1 MNNEKATVLVV
12 DDTPENIDVL
22 RGLLKSHY
30 KVKVAIN
37 GEQALK
43 LSMSDMPPDLIL
55 LDVMMPGMDG
65 YEVCRRLKRDLR
77 TEGIPVI
84 FVTAMNE
91 THDEVLGFEVGG
103 VDYINKPVIP
113 AIVLARVK
121 THLQLRAAYRFIRD
135 TFGRYLSEEIV
146 DNLIDS
152 PQGLNL
158 GGEKR
163 QVSILM
169 ADLRGFTSIGE
180 SLPAESVV
188 DMINIFLSAMTDVI
202 QKYQGTIDEFIGDA
216 ILAIFGAPVRREDDA
231 LRAVKCAVEMQLA
244 MAQVNVDYEKAGYPQ
259 VEMGIGINTGEVI
272 VGNIGSQKRS
282 KYAVVGRHVNTTS
295 RIESYTVGGQILVSE
310 STRDACDGL
319 LQIQDEMRVMPKG
332 LAHQISIFD
341 VRGVT
346 GAEPVMLAEKLQS
359 GFRELAEPVRICMTE
374 LKGAEAKASF
384 HGEII
389 RIAGKVMEVSCEQSY
404 DNFSNLRMTL
414 LDESGQ
420 EISAQFYA
428 KVVGKVTA
436 EAQLIRVHVTYLPAQ
451 VQEMLDS
458 SYRGGFDASVL

>member
-1 MNNEKATVLVV
+1 MNAEKATVLVV

-22 RGLLKSHY
+22 RGLLKPHY

-37 GEQALK
+37 GEQALR
-43 LSMSDMPPDLIL
+43 LSMSDIQPDLIL

-65 YEVCRRLKRDLR
+65 YEVCRRLKLDPR
-77 TEGIPVI
+77 TEGIPVV

-113 AIVLARVK
+113 AIVLARVQ
-121 THLQLRAAYRFIRD
+121 THLKLRAAYSFIRD

-146 DNLIDS
+146 DSLIDS
-152 PQGLNL
+152 PQGLQL

-163 QVSILM
+163 LVTILM

-188 DMINIFLSAMTDVI
+188 DMINIFLAAMTDVI
-202 QKYQGTIDEFIGDA
+202 QEYQGTIDEIIGDA
-216 ILAIFGAPVRREDDA
+216 VLTIFGAPVQREGDA

-244 MAQVNVDYEKAGYPQ
+244 MALVNAAYDKAGYPQ

-272 VGNIGSQKRS
+272 VGNIGSRKRS

-310 STRDACDGL
+310 STKGACDGL
-319 LQIQDEMRVMPKG
+319 LQVKDEMRVTPKG
-332 LAHQISIFD
+332 IATEISIFD
-341 VRGVT
+341 IVGVA
-346 GAEPVMLAEKLQS
+346 GAEPVRLAEQVES
-359 GFRELAEPVRICMTE
+359 PPRMFATPVRVSMTD
-374 LKGAEAKASF
+374 LKG
-384 HGEII
+384 GES
-389 RIAGKVMEVSCEQSY
+389 RLLFRGKILSITGRVMEVRSEQSC
-404 DNFSNLRMTL
+404 DKLSNLRMSL
-414 LDESGQ
+414 LDDADQ
-420 EISAQFYA
+420 EISSQFYA
-428 KVVGKVTA
+428 KVIR
-436 EAQLIRVHVTYLPAQ
+436 QLADQPVIIRLHVTYLPVE
-451 VQEMLDS
+451 VQEILD
-458 SYRGGFDASVL
+458 GCA

>member
-1 MNNEKATVLVV
+1 MNNDNATVLVV

-37 GEQALK
+37 GVQALK
-43 LSMSDMPPDLIL
+43 LCMSDTPPDLIL

-65 YEVCRRLKRDLR
+65 YEVCRRLKAEPR

-103 VDYINKPVIP
+103 VDYINKPVTP

-121 THLQLRAAYRFIRD
+121 TQLKLRSAYRFIRD

-152 PQGLNL
+152 PHGLQL

-163 QVSILM
+163 LVTILM

-180 SLPAESVV
+180 RLPAESVV

-216 ILAIFGAPVRREDDA
+216 ILAIFGAPVQREDDA
-231 LRAVKCAVEMQLA
+231 MRAVRCAIEMQLTMEA
-244 MAQVNVDYEKAGYPQ
+244 VNASYAAAGYPQ

-295 RIESYTVGGQILVSE
+295 RIESYTVGGQILISE
-310 STRDACDGL
+310 NTRYACAGQ
-319 LQIQDEMRVMPKG
+319 LQIHDEMKVMPKG
-332 LAHQISIFD
+332 IAEEMSIFD
-341 VRGVT
+341 VVGVK
-346 GAEPVMLAEKLQS
+346 GDEPLMLIDKRVAD
-359 GFRELAEPVRICMTE
+359 FRVFATPVRIRMLE
-374 LKGAEAKASF
+374 LKGTQAKSSYQ
-384 HGEII
+384 GEIL
-389 RIAGKVMEVSCEQSY
+389 RMAGRVIEVRSDYAY
-404 DNFSNLRMTL
+404 DNFSNLRITL
-414 LDESGQ
+414 QDESGRNT
-420 EISAQFYA
+420 EAHFYA
-428 KVVGKVTA
+428 KVIRQVGDEPVI
-436 EAQLIRVHVTYLPAQ
+436 IRLHVTYLPVELQ
-451 VQEMLDS
+451 QMLE
-458 SYRGGFDASVL
+458 ACL